1 MYPLNQLHAWLFGFF
16 NWKWYSLKTL
26 KTTNL
31 KLHNYNHMTQLN
43 DWLFGIF
50 NTKWYGPKTLE
61 KQPTSNFIITIIMT
75 KLLHA
80 WLFGIFSWKVAWG
93 CKEFWDYFFPVKSKS
108 FSVVLP
114 PHLLLYFRR
123 DFRWYPYPWSLRG
136 SRLQFKSCP
145 PIIWS
150 FHSKMVIIDRVIA
163 FKL

>member
-1 MYPLNQLHAWLFGFF
+1 MIWSPNIRNNQLQTSQLQSLWQSCQLVLAESLLHAWIFWIL
-16 NWKWYSLKTL
+16 NWKWY
-26 KTTNL
+26 
-31 KLHNYNHMTQLN
+31 
-43 DWLFGIF
+43 
-50 NTKWYGPKTLE
+50 GPNILE
-61 KQPTSNFIITIIMT
+61 KQPTSNFTIAITMT

-123 DFRWYPYPWSLRG
+123 DFRLYPYPWSLRG

>member
-1 MYPLNQLHAWLFGFF
+1 MIWSQNIRSNQLQTSQFQSLWQTCQSFPLNLCCMLDYLEFF
-16 NWKWYSLKTL
+16 II
-26 KTTNL
+26 
-31 KLHNYNHMTQLN
+31 N
-43 DWLFGIF
+43 D
-50 NTKWYGPKTLE
+50 KVPKYE
-61 KQPTSNFIITIIMT
+61 KQPTSNFTIAITMT

-123 DFRWYPYPWSLRG
+123 DFRLYPYPWSLRG

-150 FHSKMVIIDRVIA
+150 FHSKMVIIDRVLA
-163 FKL
+163 LEL